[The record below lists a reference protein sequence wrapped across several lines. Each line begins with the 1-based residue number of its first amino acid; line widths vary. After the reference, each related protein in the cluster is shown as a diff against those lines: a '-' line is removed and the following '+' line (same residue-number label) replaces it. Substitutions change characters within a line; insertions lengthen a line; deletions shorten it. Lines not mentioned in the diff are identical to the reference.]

1 MKNYNTILTGG
12 IAKISALSLGII
24 DKYEYLTRQEILPS
38 NQSQI
43 IEQGKFT
50 YFHLGKPLEKQTKSI
65 EDGTKKKQNQLN
77 TESKNKP

>member
-12 IAKISALSLGII
+12 VAKIFTLSLGII

-43 IEQGKFT
+43 IEQRKFT